1 MCLHQNF
8 SARKRPNRVSVSQA
22 LVGLLMMFSV
32 NFAYSQTST
41 IEPTSATDA
50 DVKIHNTRKVFLFRH
65 DKRMKKSG
73 GQARGTEHPGQSLH
87 KKTRVRSRSGK
98 EAQVFQRHNHFARKD
113 NNTRS
118 RHRNTKRHS

>member
-1 MCLHQNF
+1 MSLHQG
-8 SARKRPNRVSVSQA
+8 SSMKKKPNRIHTRYVLA
-22 LVGLLMMFSV
+22 AFLIMFSGH
-32 NFAYSQTST
+32 FAYSQEST

-87 KKTRVRSRSGK
+87 RRTRVRSRSGK

-118 RHRNTKRHS
+118 RHRGTKKHS